1 MDWFDRLKALK
12 TLSGLTTKE
21 IADKSGVPEPTLEKI
36 FAGVTKNPS
45 VSAIQK
51 VVHALG
57 YSLDDLDTLAN
68 KNSAPAYSTEALD
81 IINKYEAASPEIRAA
96 VRAVLSVT
104 QNNK

>member
-21 IADKSGVPEPTLEKI
+21 IAEKSGVPEPTLEKI

-57 YSLDDLDTLAN
+57 YSLDDLDTRIN

-81 IINKYEAASPEIRAA
+81 IINQYEAASPEIRAA
-96 VRAVLSVT
+96 VRAVLSVA
-104 QNNK
+104 QKNK